1 MANKERNK
9 RSARQARAR
18 EREELQKAQE
28 ASAPTGKA
36 ATKPVKSEEKK
47 SDKPA
52 SKQQS
57 TGIIA
62 STKRYFSDVR
72 TEMHRVVWPSKTE
85 LTNYSVAVIASLVIF
100 GAAVWAVDT
109 GFVALLVAFTGLHA

>member
-47 SDKPA
+47 SDKAA
-52 SKQQS
+52 SKQS

-62 STKRYFSDVR
+62 STKRYFGDVR